1 MARARRNLI
10 GGMKNKKSFLKVAMS
25 AAIKSVLFFGLM
37 FVPSLLFAQTR
48 GKVEIDKDAK
58 VDSLIGNYLVGSKN
72 NPANPGGGPMLASD
86 GFRVQIFSGSDRKE
100 AYSVQA
106 KFQDRHPEMRT
117 YLSYKE
123 PNFKVHVGDFRSR
136 MEAEKVVDEL
146 KNSYTGL
153 FIITEKINAPKLDT
167 E

>member
-1 MARARRNLI
+1 
-10 GGMKNKKSFLKVAMS
+10 MKNNRSFFKATVAAAVKSA
-25 AAIKSVLFFGLM
+25 LFFGLM
-37 FVPSLLFAQTR
+37 LFHSLLFAQTR

-58 VDSLIGNYLVGSKN
+58 VDSLIGNYLVGSRT
-72 NPANPGGGPMLASD
+72 NPANPGAGPMSASD

-136 MEAEKVVDEL
+136 LEAEKVVDEL

-153 FIITEKINAPKLDT
+153 FVITEKINAPKLDT